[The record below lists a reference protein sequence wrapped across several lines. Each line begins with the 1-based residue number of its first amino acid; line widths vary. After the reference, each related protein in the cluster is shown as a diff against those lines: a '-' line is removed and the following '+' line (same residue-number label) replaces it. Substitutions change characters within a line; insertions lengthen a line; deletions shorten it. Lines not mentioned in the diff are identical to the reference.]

1 MNVRLWWRRLE
12 PETETHQET
21 VYWGFESNEKEG
33 DFLMSLTTV
42 RLLTETSGVETM
54 QVQDT
59 SALDSLFFFYIYGGY
74 QKHVSENIFVSA
86 EDTSDNIYTSL
97 TPTESQTSSV

>member
-1 MNVRLWWRRLE
+1 
-12 PETETHQET
+12 
-21 VYWGFESNEKEG
+21 
-33 DFLMSLTTV
+33 MSLTTV

-59 SALDSLFFFYIYGGY
+59 SALDSLFFYIYGGY

-97 TPTESQTSSV
+97 TPTGSQTSSV